1 MLCLPKQRKMKTMIS
16 QLAHPEIDNKECN
29 MSKLHEATGL
39 GQSIWLTGLDRPFIH
54 NHGLL
59 ELIQL
64 GVHGVTTH
72 PQAIADALTN
82 SSEYDHQLMELIRKG
97 NDIKTISE
105 KLLFTDVQTAVDL
118 IHTIYERTHGVDG
131 YVSLDVNPALEHN
144 VDGLVSEGLRLAY
157 DVDRVNMMVQIPAT
171 ALGIQA
177 IEQLIGEGTNV
188 NATHIYTVETYE
200 KVVQAYLAGLD
211 YFWAHLS
218 IWRLPPAA
226 VATIP
231 VTRLDQT
238 VDGLLAD
245 DNPLQGTAGIATAKM
260 IYGRFQHYFSSNEWK
275 HLAKHGSR
283 LQRPLWESS
292 DDPRY
297 VHGLIGPNTIHSLPL
312 AHITTFLEESPM
324 TNTLTPGRDKAQQT
338 LTNLT
343 QQGIDLAAIEKQLQA
358 EAAKTIR
365 RAYQALANT
374 VIERRDEL
382 ATTF

>member
-1 MLCLPKQRKMKTMIS
+1 
-16 QLAHPEIDNKECN
+16 

-39 GQSIWLTGLDRPFIH
+39 GQSIWLNGLDRPFIQS
-54 NHGLL
+54 HGLL

-72 PQAIADALTN
+72 PQAIADAMAN
-82 SSEYDHQLMELIRKG
+82 SDQYDHQLMELTSKG

-105 KLLFTDVQTAVDL
+105 KLLFTDIQTAVDF

-131 YVSLDVNPALEHN
+131 YVSLDINPALEHN

-157 DVDRVNMMVQIPAT
+157 DVDRVNVMVQIPAT
-171 ALGIQA
+171 AMGIQA

-211 YFWAHLS
+211 YFWKHLS
-218 IWRLPPAA
+218 VWRLPPAA
-226 VATIP
+226 VATLP
-231 VTRLDQT
+231 VTRLD
-238 VDGLLAD
+238 LAVAETLND
-245 DNPLQGTAGIATAKM
+245 DDPLQGMAGIATAKM
-260 IYGRFQHYFSSNEWK
+260 IYGRFQQHFSSNEWK
-275 HLAKHGSR
+275 QLAKHGSR
-283 LQRPLWESS
+283 LLRSLWESS

-297 VHGLIGPNTIHSLPL
+297 VHSLMGPNTIHSLPL
-312 AHITTFLEESPM
+312 THITTFLDESPM
-324 TNTLTPGRDKAQQT
+324 ADTLTPGRDKAQQT
-338 LTNLT
+338 LADLA
-343 QQGIDLAAIEKQLQA
+343 QQGVDLPAIEKQLQA
-358 EAAKTIR
+358 DAMESVR
-365 RAYQALANT
+365 HSYQTLADT